1 MTSDAHEPAPLVLI
15 VDDERDIADMLDSYF
30 RLEGYRTLVALDAA
44 GALAD
49 ARRSPDAVLLDV
61 NLPDADGFSVCRE
74 MRELVTCP
82 IIFLTARVE
91 DADELS
97 GFAAGGD
104 DYVTKPF
111 SLEVLGARVRA
122 QLARDRRALD
132 RATVRFSGGVSVD
145 LARRE
150 VRVGD
155 RVAQLTRKDF
165 DIVALL
171 AKRPGQVFG
180 RDMIYER
187 VWGESG
193 DSSVVT
199 EHVRRIRR
207 ALAEAGC
214 EVFVACLAVAGRR
227 FYRDRLAGPIAA
239 MDDAAG
245 RIASGDL
252 DFSVAPQRADEL
264 GRLCGQFEAM
274 RAELERAE
282 GKLWRA
288 AESRRQVNAAFAHD
302 LRTPLTVVRGQAEL
316 IGRAAEGEEV
326 RALSRIADNLVAN
339 AARYAR
345 GEVRLSLSWTN
356 GTLELSVADDGPGFG
371 AAALA
376 HADEPFWG
384 ESKGRGGHLGLGL
397 YVSRLLAEKHGGAL
411 EVANGSNGGGLVRV
425 TLSAPARRP
434 SSPSPSAT

>member
-1 MTSDAHEPAPLVLI
+1 MP
-15 VDDERDIADMLDSYF
+15 
-30 RLEGYRTLVALDAA
+30 
-44 GALAD
+44 
-49 ARRSPDAVLLDV
+49 
-61 NLPDADGFSVCRE
+61 
-74 MRELVTCP
+74 ELVTCP

-122 QLARDRRALD
+122 QLARDRRTLD

-150 VRVGD
+150 VHVGEK
-155 RVAQLTRKDF
+155 VAQLTHKDF

-187 VWGESG
+187 VWGEPG

-282 GKLWRA
+282 GELWRA

-316 IGRAAEGEEV
+316 IERSAEGADA

-345 GEVRLSLSWTN
+345 GEVRLSLSWAN
-356 GTLELSVADDGPGFG
+356 GTFELSVADDGPGFG

-411 EVANGSNGGGLVRV
+411 EVANGPNGGGLVQV
-425 TLSAPARRP
+425 TLSAPALRP
-434 SSPSPSAT
+434 SSPSPSVT